1 MTRMMGSRAAAAA
14 VRAGFMALLV
24 AMPQLLLGH
33 GTPGTRQLV
42 ALFAL
47 MAAFFTFSEYA
58 ARSPS
63 LVEFRDARPYNRLR
77 AMALLAAVLLACA
90 MLHEPRE
97 GSLLR
102 GFHLA
107 AEHWS
112 EVLDLPIT
120 PVHVL
125 VATLPADV
133 DPHLAGEVRALTTMA
148 YGLSLLMVAIFGLT
162 IRWRNWPG
170 RGGFNVWV
178 NLPQFDPTAGGDVVE
193 RLQRDA
199 HVNLLLGVSLPLI
212 APLAA
217 NLLAVPF
224 NGADLREPAAL
235 VWMVMAW
242 AFIPANLVMRGMA
255 LNRLAWLIAAH
266 RARLR
271 RAEVLAQAA

>member
-1 MTRMMGSRAAAAA
+1 MG
-14 VRAGFMALLV
+14 LLV
-24 AMPQLLLGH
+24 ALPQLLLGH

-47 MAAFFTFSEYA
+47 MAALFTFSEYT

-63 LVEFRDARPYNRLR
+63 LVEFRDARPYNRIRVL
-77 AMALLAAVLLACA
+77 ALLAAVLLACF

-97 GSLLR
+97 GALFR
-102 GFHLA
+102 GFHVM
-107 AEHWS
+107 AEGWS
-112 EVLDLPIT
+112 EVLSLPIT
-120 PVHVL
+120 PIRL
-125 VATLPADV
+125 LIDTLPPEV
-133 DPHLAGEVRALTTMA
+133 EPHLLAEIRAVAAFA
-148 YGLSLLMVAIFGLT
+148 YGLSLLMVAAFALA

-199 HVNLLLGVSLPLI
+199 HVNLILGMLLPLI

-217 NLLAVPF
+217 NILAVPF
-224 NGADLREPAAL
+224 DGAELREPAAL

-242 AFIPANLVMRGMA
+242 AFVPASLLMRGLA
-255 LNRLAWLIAAH
+255 LSRLARLIAAH

>member
-1 MTRMMGSRAAAAA
+1 MTRMVGSRAAAAA
-14 VRAGFMALLV
+14 LRAGLMALLV
-24 AMPQLLLGH
+24 ALPQLLLGY

-47 MAAFFTFSEYA
+47 MAALFTFSEYA

-63 LVEFRDARPYNRLR
+63 LVEFRDARPYNRIRVL
-77 AMALLAAVLLACA
+77 ALLGAILLACIV
-90 MLHEPRE
+90 LHEPRQ
-97 GSLLR
+97 GSLLL
-102 GFHLA
+102 GFHLV
-107 AEHWS
+107 AESWS
-112 EVLDLPIT
+112 EVLDLPLT
-120 PVHVL
+120 PIRL
-125 VATLPADV
+125 LIDTLPADV
-133 DPHLAGEVRALTTMA
+133 DPHLLSEVRAVAVIA
-148 YGLSLLMVAIFGLT
+148 YALSLLMVVAFALAV
-162 IRWRNWPG
+162 RWRNWPG

-199 HVNLLLGVSLPLI
+199 HVNLILGFLLPLI
-212 APLAA
+212 APLVA

-242 AFIPANLVMRGMA
+242 AFIPANLLMRGLA